1 MQALAH
7 LNRVLPG
14 LQPLLKYRAADLPY
28 DLRAGLSVAAVAIPI
43 AIAYA
48 QLAGFSPSTGL
59 YASILPMVVYAF
71 AGTSRQLIIGPDAAT
86 CAMLAAVIAPLAA
99 GNSGLY
105 LTYGIA
111 LTLLTG
117 AFCLAA
123 SFLRLGGLADFL
135 AKPIIIGLLNGVSL
149 TILIGQVGKVLGS
162 KPEATRFF
170 KQLLEIPHL
179 VLTAHWP
186 TVVLSICCAAV
197 MFFMPRYTKRVP
209 ASLATMI
216 IAGLAAFLFGLD
228 KHGVALIGPV
238 AGGLPDLEWPE
249 LHVDVVGE
257 IAASAAGLA
266 LVLFTSGMLTARSFA
281 ERNGYDIDVDREFA
295 AFGLANIVSAL
306 SQGFAVTGAD
316 SRTAVSDSNGGRTQ
330 LVSII
335 AALTI
340 SLLLLVGTASL
351 AWLPIPALGVV
362 LMFASWSLLDF
373 QVFRR
378 YHQIERSALVLGV
391 ITMLGVLAF
400 GAIKAIM
407 LAVGLALL
415 MFIRRVARP
424 DCEELV
430 NIPGRSGLYNHK
442 LFPNAAIIDG
452 LLLLRF
458 CGPLVFFNANH
469 FRAEVHR
476 AIARQ
481 PAPVERVVLDMIAM
495 TDVDI
500 TGIDTLERLDAE
512 LAAKNVT
519 LILAGRQIEFE
530 QWLITTKHPDE
541 SLQQRAFPTMRQAI
555 RHWRVREDLDV
566 AAAETDGSA
575 DETDAAAAAAAA
587 AGDQDNPPTPAS
599 ASVNAPRAP
608 GPAAG

>member
-7 LNRVLPG
+7 LNRLLPG
-14 LQPLLKYRAADLPY
+14 LQPLLKYRAADWPY

-170 KQLLEIPHL
+170 KQLLEIPDL
-179 VLTAHWP
+179 VLRAHWQ
-186 TVVLSICCAAV
+186 TVIMSIGCAAV
-197 MFFMPRYTKRVP
+197 MFFLPRYTKRIP
-209 ASLATMI
+209 ASLVTMI

-316 SRTAVSDSNGGRTQ
+316 SRTAVSDANGGRTQ
-330 LVSII
+330 MVSII

-340 SLLLLVGTASL
+340 SVLLLIGTGSL

-362 LMFASWSLLDF
+362 LMFASSSLLDF

-407 LAVGLALL
+407 LAVSLALL

-424 DCEELV
+424 ECEELV
-430 NIPGRSGLYNHK
+430 NIPGRAGLYNHK
-442 LFPNAAIIDG
+442 LFPDAAIIDG

-469 FRAEVHR
+469 FRAEVQR

-481 PAPVERVVLDMIAM
+481 PVAVERVVLDMIAM

-512 LAAKNVT
+512 LAARNIT

-530 QWLITTKHPDE
+530 KWLVATKHPDE
-541 SLQQRAFPTMRQAI
+541 ALRQRAFPTMRQAI
-555 RHWRVREDLDV
+555 RHWRVRGDLET
-566 AAAETDGSA
+566 AADESDGSA
-575 DETDAAAAAAAA
+575 AADEAA
-587 AGDQDNPPTPAS
+587 TPAAP
-599 ASVNAPRAP
+599 AS
-608 GPAAG
+608 GPA

>member
-1 MQALAH
+1 MQVLAH

-14 LQPLLKYRAADLPY
+14 LQPLVKYRAADWPY

-86 CAMLAAVIAPLAA
+86 CAMLAAVIAPLAG
-99 GNSGLY
+99 GNSGLH
-105 LTYGIA
+105 LTYAIA

-117 AFCLAA
+117 IFCLSA

-149 TILIGQVGKVLGS
+149 SIMIGQVGKVLGS
-162 KPEATRFF
+162 TPTATRFF
-170 KQLLEIPHL
+170 KQLMEMPEL
-179 VLTAHWP
+179 VLKAHWP
-186 TVVLSICCAAV
+186 TVILSICCAAV
-197 MFFMPRYTKRVP
+197 MFFMPRYTKLVP
-209 ASLATMI
+209 ASLVTMI
-216 IAGLAAFLFGLD
+216 VAGLAAFLFGLD
-228 KHGVALIGPV
+228 HFGVALIGPV
-238 AGGLPDLEWPE
+238 AAGLPDLELPE
-249 LHVDVVGE
+249 LHLDVVGE
-257 IAASAAGLA
+257 LAASAAGLA

-316 SRTAVSDSNGGRTQ
+316 SRTAVSDANGGRTQ
-330 LVSII
+330 MVSIV
-335 AALTI
+335 AALAI
-340 SLLLLVGTASL
+340 SLLLLVGTGPL

-362 LMFASWSLLDF
+362 LIFASWHLLDF

-378 YHQIERSALVLGV
+378 YHAIERSALVLGV
-391 ITMLGVLAF
+391 ITMFGVLAF

-407 LAVGLALL
+407 LAVSLALV
-415 MFIRRVARP
+415 MFIRKVARP
-424 DCEELV
+424 ACEELV
-430 NIPGRSGLYNHK
+430 NIPGRAGLYNHK
-442 LFPNAAIIDG
+442 LFPDAEIIDG

-469 FRAEVHR
+469 FRAEVQR

-500 TGIDTLERLDAE
+500 TGIDTLERLDGE
-512 LAAKNVT
+512 LAARNIT

-530 QWLITTKHPDE
+530 QWLVNTKHPDE
-541 SLQQRAFPTMRQAI
+541 ALQQRAFPTMRQAI
-555 RHWRVREDLDV
+555 RHWRVRDEL
-566 AAAETDGSA
+566 ETAA
-575 DETDAAAAAAAA
+575 DETDGAAE
-587 AGDQDNPPTPAS
+587 PAS
-599 ASVNAPRAP
+599 NKDALPASR
-608 GPAAG
+608 

>member
-7 LNRVLPG
+7 LNRLLPG
-14 LQPLLKYRAADLPY
+14 LQPLLKYRAADWPY

-295 AFGLANIVSAL
+295 RRGPRIRGL
-306 SQGFAVTGAD
+306 
-316 SRTAVSDSNGGRTQ
+316 
-330 LVSII
+330 
-335 AALTI
+335 
-340 SLLLLVGTASL
+340 
-351 AWLPIPALGVV
+351 
-362 LMFASWSLLDF
+362 
-373 QVFRR
+373 
-378 YHQIERSALVLGV
+378 
-391 ITMLGVLAF
+391 
-400 GAIKAIM
+400 
-407 LAVGLALL
+407 
-415 MFIRRVARP
+415 
-424 DCEELV
+424 
-430 NIPGRSGLYNHK
+430 RSGQHCLG
-442 LFPNAAIIDG
+442 AVAG
-452 LLLLRF
+452 LCGHRCRF
-458 CGPLVFFNANH
+458 AHCGQRLEWRSHPAGQH
-469 FRAEVHR
+469 HRRA
-476 AIARQ
+476 
-481 PAPVERVVLDMIAM
+481 D
-495 TDVDI
+495 D
-500 TGIDTLERLDAE
+500 
-512 LAAKNVT
+512 
-519 LILAGRQIEFE
+519 F
-530 QWLITTKHPDE
+530 
-541 SLQQRAFPTMRQAI
+541 
-555 RHWRVREDLDV
+555 
-566 AAAETDGSA
+566 
-575 DETDAAAAAAAA
+575 AAA
-587 AGDQDNPPTPAS
+587 AGRYRFAGLVADSGTRC
-599 ASVNAPRAP
+599 RADVCLVVLARFSGFQALSP
-608 GPAAG
+608 D